1 MDAMRALLFGAVGV
15 LLGIRF
21 GHAMKRRWRRPLPH
35 PHRRELS
42 ARVAESLVDEAGNDS
57 FPASDPPAW
66 TLGREPE

>member
-1 MDAMRALLFGAVGV
+1 MTAMRALLFGAVGV

-21 GHAMKRRWRRPLPH
+21 GHAMKRRWSRPLAL
-35 PHRRELS
+35 PHRHELS
-42 ARVAESLVDEAGNDS
+42 ARAAESLVDEASNDS